1 MQAGGDAFGPGLL
14 LADFKIIRE
23 LGKGGMGIVYLAKD
37 ERLGRKVALKVIAP
51 HLAHDQEFRT
61 RFEAEARHAAAIDH
75 PNAVSIYSAG
85 SVDGCFFIA
94 MRYVQG
100 SDLRHLL
107 TTSGRLEVGD
117 AVTVITEV
125 AAALD
130 AAHAAGLIHR
140 DVKPAN
146 ILITGLQGKGTS
158 YLTDFG
164 LTRNLSGSGQLT
176 RTGQWIGTLDYV
188 APEQMTGDR
197 IDARADIYALGC
209 VLYEIVAGTVPFPG
223 DEMHK
228 LWSKAHAD
236 LPPLPSPGGTHPL
249 DPVIRRATARNPDE
263 RFRSAG
269 DLARAAAAA
278 IGGSERPTERSV
290 ATGSAAIVVDL
301 PEPVT
306 AAMPQPTRRR
316 PAPTAPPRKT
326 PPQKSG
332 RGRSIAIVLA
342 SVIVGAGLVLAALLA
357 TRESGSGSH
366 EAAATPRTG
375 GGERTVNGSE
385 SSAGEDAAQ
394 ASGSTV
400 PAEPTLFEGAGYTV
414 ELPAGWIQLENEK
427 VASDG
432 SYVEN
437 KWRNPKGGEE
447 ILIDESAEA
456 PADPAKSAALIG
468 EGVSNAGETVYS
480 ITNGVEHG
488 GVEGSELDF
497 RADSGLPER
506 ADFFFNIGNAGFAV
520 LSSGYDLTKAQNRLD
535 PVVSSLRPYP

>member
-1 MQAGGDAFGPGLL
+1 MQAGSDALGPSGL
-14 LADFKIIRE
+14 LADFQIIRE
-23 LGKGGMGIVYLAKD
+23 LGKGGMGVVYLAKD

-51 HLAHDQEFRT
+51 HLAHDQDFRT

-85 SVDGCFFIA
+85 SVDGCFFIV

-100 SDLRHLL
+100 SDLRRLL
-107 TTSGRLEVGD
+107 TTSGPLEIKD
-117 AVTVITEV
+117 AVMVTTEV

-146 ILITGLQGKGTS
+146 ILITGLQGKNTS

-188 APEQMTGDR
+188 APEQMAGDQ

-209 VLYEIVAGTVPFPG
+209 VLYEMVAGTVPFPG

-236 LPPLPSPGGTHPL
+236 LPPLLSSGGTHPL
-249 DPVIRRATARNPDE
+249 DPVIRRATARNPDD

-278 IGGSERPTERSV
+278 IGSNERPTERSV
-290 ATGSAAIVVDL
+290 ATGSAAILVDL
-301 PEPVT
+301 SEPVT
-306 AAMPQPTRRR
+306 ATMPQPTTMR
-316 PAPTAPPRKT
+316 PTAAAPHEVPLQRG
-326 PPQKSG
+326 S
-332 RGRSIAIVLA
+332 RGRSVAIVLA
-342 SVIVGAGLVLAALLA
+342 SIIVGAGLVLAALLA
-357 TRESGSGSH
+357 TREGGGSH
-366 EAAATPRTG
+366 KTAATPRTG
-375 GGERTVNGSE
+375 GGERAAGASQ
-385 SSAGEDAAQ
+385 SSTGE
-394 ASGSTV
+394 ASDSTV
-400 PAEPTLFEGAGYTV
+400 PAEPTVFEGAGYTV
-414 ELPAGWIQLENEK
+414 EIPADWIQLENEK

-437 KWRNPKGGEE
+437 KWRSPNGREE

-456 PADPAKSAALIG
+456 PADPAESAAVIG
-468 EGVSNAGETVYS
+468 EGVSEAGETVYS
-480 ITNGVEHG
+480 ITDGVVHG

-497 RADSGLPER
+497 RANSGLPER
-506 ADFFFNIGNAGFAV
+506 ADFFFNLGNAGFAV
-520 LSSGYDLTKAQNRLD
+520 LSSGYDLTRVQGRLD
-535 PVVSSLRPYP
+535 PVVSSLQPYP